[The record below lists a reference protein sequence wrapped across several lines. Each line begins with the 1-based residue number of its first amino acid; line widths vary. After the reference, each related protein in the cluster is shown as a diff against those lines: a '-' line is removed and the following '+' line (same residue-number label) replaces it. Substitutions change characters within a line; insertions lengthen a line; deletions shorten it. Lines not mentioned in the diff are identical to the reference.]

1 MLTALKAR
9 RRGHRLAAPR
19 CPRRGLAAACDV
31 QETADLERGRALF
44 SEKCGICHELAEAGS
59 PAGVGPNLDAAFAAA
74 RHSGMDQDT
83 IEGVVEAQIENPR
96 TTNEESPYY
105 DQTYMPAKIVT
116 GSDAADVA
124 AYVASVAGIPG
135 IEPPAAALR
144 PAGRLHA
151 ALRRLPHALGR
162 RHQRH
167 RRARP
172 RRGAAGPEQG
182 RGRGVDPRPGGRD
195 LVRPVPLRRR
205 DAPVRRDSAARG
217 GPAEARPVPARERRR
232 K

>member
-9 RRGHRLAAPR
+9 RRALAASATAL
-19 CPRRGLAAACDV
+19 LAGGSLAACDV

-105 DQTYMPAKIVT
+105 DETYMPAKIVT

-135 IEPPAAALR
+135 IEPPA
-144 PAGRLHA
+144 
-151 ALRRLPHALGR
+151 LPSDPQDVFTQLCGGCHTLS
-162 RHQRH
+162 
-167 RRARP
+167 
-172 RRGAAGPEQG
+172 AAGTNGTVGPDLDEALPGQTKAEVEESIRDPEAKISSAPFPSG
-182 RGRGVDPRPGGRD
+182 GVMPPFDETQLPDAD
-195 LVRPVPLRRR
+195 LQKLVQYLLEN
-205 DAPVRRDSAARG
+205 AG
-217 GPAEARPVPARERRR
+217 